1 LRIAPA
7 LLLFGY
13 LLQAETRVTPEPK
26 HFRFE
31 RSIEVKPGAQGRSC
45 AALDG
50 AVYAHSTALTDV
62 RLYAGGQEVPY
73 ALSTSQTEPASDAAR
88 VLNLGERGGHIVFD
102 LAMPS
107 RLYSVVD
114 LQLSGADFLA
124 TAKVIGLA
132 SLDKRDAGTSLG
144 AFTLFDL
151 SDQRLGRST
160 SLALAESSFPFLHVD
175 IAANAAPGHPGFK
188 ASHDMVDGAEVPP
201 SREAQTIYTTV
212 AQSTS
217 IVQGNRKSAATFEL
231 AAHVP
236 VERVSFELEPVDKTN
251 FSRSVLITAK
261 AEPAHKA
268 DNVPPPS
275 DEVVSGE
282 ISRVR
287 LTEDGKDIR
296 RESLDVPATLGSNS
310 QDTAKVTVAV
320 ENGDDKPL
328 AIRAV
333 RLEMRERML
342 CFDAPAQPVTMYY
355 GDDKL
360 SAPVYDYSR
369 LFVTTD
375 ASQPAQLS
383 AEQMNP
389 IYEARVEQRS
399 LTDRHPEIVWLAL
412 LAVVAA
418 LGFVAFRSAKRV

>member
-1 LRIAPA
+1 LRIVPA
-7 LLLFGY
+7 LLLFGF
-13 LLQAETRVTPEPK
+13 LLQADTRVQPDPK

-31 RSIEVKPGAQGRSC
+31 RAIELKPGAQGRSC

-50 AVYAHSTALTDV
+50 TVYAHSTALTDV
-62 RLYAGGQEVPY
+62 RLYANGQEVPY

-107 RLYSVVD
+107 RPYSVVN
-114 LQLSGADFLA
+114 LQLSGSDFLA
-124 TAKVIGLA
+124 TAKVTGLA

-144 AFTLFDL
+144 TFTLFDL

-160 SLALAESSFPFLHVD
+160 SLELAESSFPFLHVD

-188 ASHDMVDGAEVPP
+188 ASPEMVDGAEVPP

-212 AQSTS
+212 AESSTFL
-217 IVQGNRKSAATFEL
+217 QANRKSTATFEL
-231 AAHVP
+231 PAHVP
-236 VERVSFELEPVDKTN
+236 VERVRFELEPGDKTN

-261 AEPAHKA
+261 AKPAKKD
-268 DNVPPPS
+268 DNVPPPL
-275 DEVVSGE
+275 DETVSGD

-287 LTEDGKDIR
+287 LTEDGKEIR

-310 QDTAKVTVAV
+310 QDSAKVEVAV
-320 ENGDDKPL
+320 LNGDDKPL
-328 AIRAV
+328 ALRAV
-333 RLEMRERML
+333 RLEMRERLL
-342 CFDAPAQPVTMYY
+342 CFDAPSQPVTMYY
-355 GDDKL
+355 GDDRI
-360 SAPVYDYSR
+360 SAPEYDYSK

-375 ASQPAQLS
+375 ASQPAKLG
-383 AEQMNP
+383 AEQANP

-412 LAVVAA
+412 LAVVGA